1 MQKLTQHT
9 RDSETCP
16 LTITDISLQQYTNL
30 NYSYHSCN
38 ANCTDRSP
46 PVLAWAG
53 PSSLMG
59 REKPSKSKGLNTL
72 HPRRAGRWCIF
83 NRGHCCSSPTYK
95 CPWEES
101 STKTKFNWNF
111 QPTAVSLVSFCMV
124 LVKSPGWWCCL
135 CSVVRLPKVF
145 LLDAI
150 KSWFDAVRSTWSFY
164 LSATCYLFFYFC
176 LLYT

>member
-1 MQKLTQHT
+1 MQTALIDH
-9 RDSETCP
+9 
-16 LTITDISLQQYTNL
+16 L
-30 NYSYHSCN
+30 
-38 ANCTDRSP
+38 
-46 PVLAWAG
+46 LAWAG

-145 LLDAI
+145 LLDAV
-150 KSWFDAVRSTWSFY
+150 KSWFDAVRSTWSFI
-164 LSATCYLFFYFC
+164 CYLLPV
-176 LLYT
+176 LLLLFAIYLMTSLTKPKYGCHRPVSGCTELHI